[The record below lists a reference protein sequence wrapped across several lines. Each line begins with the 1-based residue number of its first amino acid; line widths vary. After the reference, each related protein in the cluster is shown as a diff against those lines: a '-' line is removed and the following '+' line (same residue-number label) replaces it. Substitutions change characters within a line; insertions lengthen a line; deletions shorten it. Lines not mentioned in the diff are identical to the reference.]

1 MCVAILRRPRVI
13 AWRTRKRVD
22 HFRRSRAAT
31 RASAATAKHA
41 RALALSIG
49 IALMQRIATEHRM
62 LGWEDVAN
70 NSFTYTAIAAADALL
85 YAMGR

>member
-1 MCVAILRRPRVI
+1 MGMCVAILRRPRVI

-22 HFRRSRAAT
+22 HFRRSRAA
-31 RASAATAKHA
+31 KHA
-41 RALALSIG
+41 RALALSMG
-49 IALMQRIATEHRM
+49 IALMQRIATEHSM

-70 NSFTYTAIAAADALL
+70 NSFTYTAIAVADALL